1 MPLPAITDNER
12 RLLGVIR
19 HAEGTA
25 GADGYST
32 TFGYQH
38 FDPSKG
44 HPRRVVRSGGYAS
57 DAAGAY
63 QFLSTTWDRAAKG
76 AGVDPRVM
84 SQDNQDRAA
93 LWLVRQRGVDPT
105 KPITP
110 EAIAKL
116 SPEWA
121 SLPTASGKSY
131 YGQPVKAYGDLQKV
145 YGGSLPNPGN
155 GGGGGAPATA
165 GGVDLASMAGG
176 GGGSLLPAAPAF
188 DLSGVIA
195 SLNEET
201 TPFQSTQKQ
210 GTNPV
215 MAVLGQTLE
224 EINKPLPS
232 IRPRQADVVA
242 PTRMAASRGFMQPL
256 LALTQRPGS
265 LVT

>member
-12 RLLGVIR
+12 RLLQTIR

-25 GADGYST
+25 GANGYST
-32 TFGYQH
+32 TFGYQS
-38 FDPSKG
+38 FDPSRG
-44 HPRRVVRSGGYAS
+44 HPRRIVKSGGYAS

-76 AGVDPRVM
+76 AGVNPAVM

-131 YGQPVKAYGDLQKV
+131 YGQPVKDYDSVARA

-155 GGGGGAPATA
+155 SGAATGGIATGDMA
-165 GGVDLASMAGG
+165 TGGVAMPPVAMPPLLDLSTIL
-176 GGGSLLPAAPAF
+176 GGSNT
-188 DLSGVIA
+188 
-195 SLNEET
+195 SLTPFRPT
-201 TPFQSTQKQ
+201 TPRANAALT
-210 GTNPV
+210 
-215 MAVLGQTLE
+215 VLQQQAE
-224 EINKPLPS
+224 ELNRPLPS
-232 IRPRQADVVA
+232 IRPRRTTLTV
-242 PTRMAASRGFMQPL
+242 PRMAGSPDFTQL
-256 LALTQRPGS
+256 LALTERPRA
-265 LVT
+265 